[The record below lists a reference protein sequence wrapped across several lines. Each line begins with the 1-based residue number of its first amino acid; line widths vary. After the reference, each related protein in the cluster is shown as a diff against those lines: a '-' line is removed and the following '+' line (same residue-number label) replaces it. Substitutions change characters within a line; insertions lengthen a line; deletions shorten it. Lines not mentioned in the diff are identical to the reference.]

1 VRNVARIVPGTA
13 AVFLAIM
20 AILIN
25 SPALFYMGTAMFAT
39 IGACRL
45 QAWLSV
51 RGLRVERV
59 APPAV
64 NVGERVNVDIIVWS
78 ERRLKRPLVTVNDQL
93 PKRLVLR
100 DRTPSFPIA
109 PSFDQPIHTR
119 YSFVPLR
126 RGLYRWSTIEVIG
139 TDALGLVAMGRVY
152 RTDTADL
159 TVYPAPIPVSLAL
172 RPAGGTG
179 VTESESGRY
188 RGAGIEPRGVRE
200 YVPGDP
206 QRYVHWASSARTGR
220 LMVKEF
226 EAGASLQAYFCL
238 QRELGSDVGTDA
250 NTTFEAMCGHTAYLA
265 DQFLRQGAGVG
276 FPGLEDLRQAEF
288 QTDRRR
294 QQIDALL
301 ARIEA
306 DQNQTLSQSIE
317 QALAG
322 IPDGGTI
329 YVLLSK
335 LDAGLPALIR
345 REARFGW
352 SCLVYDPADYP
363 SKKSIVPNQ
372 RATDSPYL
380 HQLRDTG
387 AEVVIMPKVERIG

>member
-1 VRNVARIVPGTA
+1 MRNVARIVPGTA

-39 IGACRL
+39 IGASRL

-51 RGLRVERV
+51 RALRVERI

-64 NVGERVNVDIIVWS
+64 NVGEQVNVDIIVWS
-78 ERRLKRPLVTVNDQL
+78 ERRLKRPLISVNDQL
-93 PKRLVLR
+93 PKRLVYR
-100 DRTPSFPIA
+100 QRTPSFPIA

-126 RGLYRWSTIEVIG
+126 RGVYRWSTMEVVG
-139 TDALGLVAMGRVY
+139 TDALGLVSASRIY
-152 RTDTADL
+152 RTDAADL
-159 TVYPAPIPVSLAL
+159 TVYPAPIPVNLAL

-179 VTESESGRY
+179 VTESESGRF

-206 QRYVHWASSARTGR
+206 QRYVHWASSARVGR

-226 EAGASLQAYFCL
+226 EAGASLQAYFFV
-238 QRELGSDVGTDA
+238 QQEQGTDVGTGAD
-250 NTTFEAMCGHTAYLA
+250 TTLEAMCGHAAYLA

-276 FPGLEDLRQAEF
+276 FPDLEDVRQAEF

-294 QQIDALL
+294 RQIDGLL

-306 DQNQTLSQSIE
+306 DRPEMLSQTLRRV
-317 QALAG
+317 LPTL
-322 IPDGGTI
+322 PDGGTI
-329 YVLLSK
+329 YVMLSRM
-335 LDAGLPALIR
+335 DPGLPDVIR
-345 REARFGW
+345 SEARFGW
-352 SCLVYDPADYP
+352 SCLLYDPSDYP
-363 SKKSIVPNQ
+363 SKLSVPPPL
-372 RATDSPYL
+372 RATDSPFL
-380 HQLRDTG
+380 QQLRDTG
-387 AEVVIMPKVERIG
+387 AEVVVMPKVEAVA